1 MEKDSINFP
10 DSLTYYTPNKRVV
23 YGGGGIMPDIFIPLD
38 TALNTELNRN
48 LIRRGA
54 YNQFVL
60 NYLNRNR
67 EELKIKYTSF
77 QSFKTGFALDDQLM
91 DEFFIFAKKKKVK
104 IEEGEYEK
112 SKKLIDTQLNAL
124 FARNLYSVS
133 AYFEI
138 INELN
143 DSYIEALKVL
153 KGDSF
158 KEAKLNFE

>member
-1 MEKDSINFP
+1 
-10 DSLTYYTPNKRVV
+10 
-23 YGGGGIMPDIFIPLD
+23 
-38 TALNTELNRN
+38 
-48 LIRRGA
+48 
-54 YNQFVL
+54 
-60 NYLNRNR
+60 
-67 EELKIKYTSF
+67 
-77 QSFKTGFALDDQLM
+77 M

-143 DSYIEALKVL
+143 DSYISVIAELMEPSFEKDKNDRNKYN
-153 KGDSF
+153 KGGMSNHSSNDLF
-158 KEAKLNFE
+158 